1 MRIYGLNFRKQ
12 LKMWYKQSL
21 DLSSLTEKDGP
32 SGYYGTFVSDFGT
45 KEKKQLQQQLGTN
58 ADNIG
63 VKFFREELQYNE
75 TPEQLKANMIAE
87 NLALYYMG
95 DYINKHTN
103 LRAPVPPIR
112 LSLSSLLMNQ
122 HNFLITQTK
131 KGVLISDEDIANE
144 MRAHFGGQRW
154 RIIDKIQNAVYERL
168 KQANIY
174 WQDCHVG
181 NFFITPRSYQM
192 LMKLDSDVDIQTV
205 NWNAFIVGATI
216 IDFGRMDV
224 RDNDE
229 LYNKI
234 LALKNKIIPL
244 IQSENKLQILNKVFD
259 QLLSGVY

>member
-1 MRIYGLNFRKQ
+1 MRINGLNFRKQ

-21 DLSSLTEKDGP
+21 DLSSLTEKSGP

-45 KEKKQLQQQLGTN
+45 EEKKQLQQQLGTN
-58 ADNIG
+58 ANDIG
-63 VKFFREELQYNE
+63 VKFFRDNLRYDE

-87 NLALYYMG
+87 NLALYYIG
-95 DYINKHTN
+95 DYINKNTN
-103 LRAPVPPIR
+103 LKAPVPPIR

-131 KGVLISDEDIANE
+131 KGVLIENDDIVDE
-144 MRAHFGGQRW
+144 MSLHFGGKQW
-154 RIIDKIQNAVYERL
+154 RIRGRIENAVYERL

-181 NFFITPRSYQM
+181 NFFITPRSYQI

-205 NWNAFIVGATI
+205 NWNDFIVGATI